1 MLNKKHWLAIAGFG
15 ISLVFLFLIFSR
27 IDWIV
32 FLDTL
37 ERIYVPWLF
46 IALAFTAI
54 AIMGRALRWNL
65 ITGLKINH
73 YPYFWRAASIGYL
86 GNIIYPVRTGE
97 ILRIY
102 TISRS
107 AKIPMGQAISSVIVD
122 RIADGISMGLFM
134 LLVIAQNSINVPG
147 GKAVTCVIG
156 LFAVSTILVVVFVHW
171 GDKGRNLI
179 MGLGDSRFY
188 RLKQKLLLWYNQAFE
203 GMQVLR
209 NKKRIVVIGFLGMFI
224 FIIDSIVVWFIIM
237 AFGWQ
242 LPFFAAITLAVFIEA
257 GSSLP
262 SAPGY
267 IGIFQIACVLALKIY
282 SVDESSA
289 VAFSVVFQLLTFTL
303 IFFQGILAA
312 IQNSFGILSAMRV
325 VSRKVPT
332 E

>member
-1 MLNKKHWLAIAGFG
+1 
-15 ISLVFLFLIFSR
+15 
-27 IDWIV
+27 
-32 FLDTL
+32 
-37 ERIYVPWLF
+37 
-46 IALAFTAI
+46 
-54 AIMGRALRWNL
+54 
-65 ITGLKINH
+65 
-73 YPYFWRAASIGYL
+73 
-86 GNIIYPVRTGE
+86 
-97 ILRIY
+97 
-102 TISRS
+102 
-107 AKIPMGQAISSVIVD
+107 
-122 RIADGISMGLFM
+122 
-134 LLVIAQNSINVPG
+134 
-147 GKAVTCVIG
+147 
-156 LFAVSTILVVVFVHW
+156 
-171 GDKGRNLI
+171 
-179 MGLGDSRFY
+179 
-188 RLKQKLLLWYNQAFE
+188 
-203 GMQVLR
+203 
-209 NKKRIVVIGFLGMFI
+209 
-224 FIIDSIVVWFIIM
+224 IIDSIVVWFIIM